1 MKDPRLAAL
10 LSAVFTGLGQ
20 IYNGQRVKGIAFS
33 VIQLVFFSLI
43 PLGIG
48 MALAPAFWIFAV
60 YDAYRVADVKLPVT
74 RTGPKAE
81 VQPEPESQEPEN
93 LAPGSPKKS

>member
-33 VIQLVFFSLI
+33 VLQLVFFSLI
-43 PLGIG
+43 PLGAG
-48 MALAPAFWIFAV
+48 MVLAPAFWAFAV
-60 YDAYRVADVKLPVT
+60 YDAYRVADVMLPET
-74 RTGPKAE
+74 RPGPEAE
-81 VQPEPESQEPEN
+81 EQKEPETREPESPE
-93 LAPGSPKKS
+93 KS

>member
-1 MKDPRLAAL
+1 MKDPKLAAL

-43 PLGIG
+43 PLGAG
-48 MALAPAFWIFAV
+48 MVLAPVFWAFAV
-60 YDAYRVADVKLPVT
+60 YDAYRVADVMLPET
-74 RTGPKAE
+74 SPGREAEEQPKTE
-81 VQPEPESQEPEN
+81 SPE
-93 LAPGSPKKS
+93 KS